1 MARIL
6 ITGGAGFIG
15 VHLAEML
22 IQKKNS
28 VLIVDKKSLLGGIFF
43 INKKA
48 KFIKGDI
55 LNSKIIKKIEKWKPQ
70 IIYHLAAQS
79 AGESAYDDPKD
90 DYLTN
95 GYGTYLIAKL
105 AKKIKCKYFI
115 YASSVAV
122 YGSNPQKK
130 ITEKSPINPDSI
142 YGISNFAGEMFVKQ
156 LLLKSKTKVRIIR
169 IFNTFGPGQN
179 ILNLKK
185 GMVGIYSY
193 YVWAKKP
200 IVVKGS
206 LKRFR
211 NLVFIDDCIKI
222 LFKCLNN
229 KKLKKFETINLTSAK
244 KTSVRDLINT
254 ILKVNN
260 LKNYPI
266 KIKKGTKGDSFG
278 FNSSNNLL
286 KKKIYGFKFTE
297 LNTGLSIFFNW
308 INKLNTKNIK
318 NSHPLK
324 LK

>member
-1 MARIL
+1 MVRIL

-185 GMVGIYSY
+185 GMVGICSY
-193 YVWAKKP
+193 YFWAKKP
-200 IVVKGS
+200 IIVKGS

-211 NLVFIDDCIKI
+211 NHVFIDDCIKI

-244 KTSVRDLINT
+244 KLVLE
-254 ILKVNN
+254 IL
-260 LKNYPI
+260 L
-266 KIKKGTKGDSFG
+266 TQF
-278 FNSSNNLL
+278 
-286 KKKIYGFKFTE
+286 
-297 LNTGLSIFFNW
+297 
-308 INKLNTKNIK
+308 
-318 NSHPLK
+318 
-324 LK
+324 

>member
-6 ITGGAGFIG
+6 ITGGTGFIG
-15 VHLAEML
+15 AHLAEIL
-22 IQKKNS
+22 ILKKNS

-43 INKKA
+43 VNKKA
-48 KFIKGDI
+48 KFIKGNI
-55 LNSKIIKKIEKWKPQ
+55 LSSKIINKIEKWKPE

-79 AGESAYDDPKD
+79 SGESAYDNPKD
-90 DYLTN
+90 DYLSN
-95 GYGTYLIAKL
+95 GYGTYLLAKL

-115 YASSVAV
+115 YASSCAV
-122 YGSNPQKK
+122 YGSNPQK
-130 ITEKSPINPDSI
+130 IISEKSSINPDSI
-142 YGISNFAGEMFVKQ
+142 YGISKFIGEMFVKQ

-193 YVWAKKP
+193 YVWLKKP

-211 NLVFIDDCIKI
+211 NLVFIDDCVKI

-229 KKLKKFETINLTSAK
+229 KRLKKFETINLTSSK
-244 KTSVRDLINT
+244 KTTVKELINS

-260 LKNYPI
+260 LRNYPI
-266 KIKKGTKGDSFG
+266 KIRKKTKGDSFG
-278 FNSSNNLL
+278 INSSNNFL
-286 KKKIYGFKFTE
+286 KKKFYGFKFTP
-297 LNTGLSIFFNW
+297 LNTGISIFFNW
-308 INKLNTKNIK
+308 INKLTIKNIK

>member
-6 ITGGAGFIG
+6 ITGGVGFIG

-28 VLIVDKKSLLGGIFF
+28 VLIVDKKTLLGGIFF

-48 KFIKGDI
+48 KFIKGNI

-79 AGESAYDDPKD
+79 SGESAYDDPKD

-156 LLLKSKTKVRIIR
+156 LLQKSKTKVRIIR

-179 ILNLKK
+179 ILNLRK

-286 KKKIYGFKFTE
+286 KKKFYGFKFTE